1 MAATGK
7 AAEVIA
13 RFGGQSA
20 LARSLGLNQSTVQHW
35 AKTGQIPSWRHE
47 QVLQAAQERGIA
59 LERRELARRG
69 GAGGSAGG
77 DGDIGGD
84 GKRGPSL
91 GFSRAAAAPS
101 APPASPA
108 SPGRGADV
116 VYGRGDTMLYADRDM
131 VALREQVGELR
142 EMVARLLEE
151 VSELRRGRL
160 SDEDSVLDP
169 DTHQE
174 SGQR

>member
-7 AAEVIA
+7 ASEVIA

-47 QVLQAAQERGIA
+47 QVLRAAQERGIA

-69 GAGGSAGG
+69 SAGG
-77 DGDIGGD
+77 GIDGIGGD
-84 GKRGPSL
+84 GRRSPSL
-91 GFSRAAAAPS
+91 GFSRAAAPA
-101 APPASPA
+101 APPTPA
-108 SPGRGADV
+108 GGAAV
-116 VYGRGDTMLYADRDM
+116 VYGRGDTMPYADRDM
-131 VALREQVGELR
+131 GALREQVGELR

-151 VSELRRGRL
+151 VSELRRERTGGDPSL
-160 SDEDSVLDP
+160 SEEEITKRRDP
-169 DTHQE
+169 
-174 SGQR
+174 